1 MDSQIVFFCGTVVA
15 LAIGAFILW
24 GPSSHR
30 RRKPGY
36 IVGLVNVGN
45 SCFINT
51 LLQTLAS
58 CSHLIDWL
66 SSQKRIPGSLADAVC
81 TTIMV
86 LNGQQP
92 IEGEYYTPSIV
103 LKALKLHGW
112 VISAGEQDAHELFHI
127 IISALKDEVQATS
140 FMGVSISDAL
150 GESSNDRLFHLRGH
164 AVGFNPA
171 DVDAPEPPK
180 TLGNPETAVCRKIQE
195 HFKSVLPFQGLLTS
209 QLKCLSCNHKSPLLY
224 DKFDSLSLS
233 LPSLGGFLFK
243 RLTLAHL
250 LDNYVSTETVKGVE
264 CEGCSQDQ
272 KCSRAIKST
281 AVKTLAFGK
290 LPKCLCFHIQRTTW
304 QPNGEAV
311 KRYDHVEFPEFLSM
325 DPYTF
330 SQVYKRKTLCELGHS
345 AQEGTKDGINE
356 RLSSS
361 HARIRH
367 LYRLV
372 AVIVHTGGVQ
382 SGHFITYRRAPFREH
397 CWYYASD
404 HDVRESSLQEAMQ
417 ACAYML
423 FYTKLSNNKSSS
435 GPAVHS

>member
-140 FMGVSISDAL
+140 FM
-150 GESSNDRLFHLRGH
+150 
-164 AVGFNPA
+164 
-171 DVDAPEPPK
+171 
-180 TLGNPETAVCRKIQE
+180 
-195 HFKSVLPFQGLLTS
+195 
-209 QLKCLSCNHKSPLLY
+209 SPLLY

>member
-209 QLKCLSCNHKSPLLY
+209 QLKCLSCNHK
-224 DKFDSLSLS
+224 
-233 LPSLGGFLFK
+233 
-243 RLTLAHL
+243 
-250 LDNYVSTETVKGVE
+250 
-264 CEGCSQDQ
+264 
-272 KCSRAIKST
+272 
-281 AVKTLAFGK
+281 